1 MASGR
6 ADRGTGWEGT
16 VMSSGQTLPSADPD
30 RVLPAQH
37 DQRRQLRLAVG
48 ALALPAF
55 FVIGFTLCYTRALQA
70 PAPHGV
76 LETRRHRRGHTV
88 LTRILGGVR

>member
-1 MASGR
+1 
-6 ADRGTGWEGT
+6 
-16 VMSSGQTLPSADPD
+16 MSSINIIGPGN
-30 RVLPAQH
+30 RVPPARQ
-37 DQRRQLRLAVG
+37 DQRSQLRLALA
-48 ALALPAF
+48 ALAMPAF
-55 FVIGFTLCYTRALQA
+55 FVIGFTLCYTSALQA